1 MLPLKMHY
9 FFYKVAKDDIY
20 KIKFIL
26 EAYENMM
33 SVSTVDDDMPK
44 IQISVAPDFIDDARA
59 ILDDLNTSLY
69 MEEIFDDPTASQGK
83 Y

>member
-1 MLPLKMHY
+1 MHY
-9 FFYKVAKDDIY
+9 LFYKVAKDDIY

-33 SVSTVDDDMPK
+33 SVSTVDNDLPK
-44 IQISVAPDFIDDARA
+44 LQIGIAPDLLDDARA
-59 ILDDLNTSLY
+59 IIEDLKTKLY
-69 MEEIFDDPTASQGK
+69 MEEIFDDSTVSQGK

>member
-1 MLPLKMHY
+1 MRYL
-9 FFYKVAKDDIY
+9 FYKVAKDDIY

-44 IQISVAPDFIDDARA
+44 IQISVAPDFLDDARA
-59 ILDDLNTSLY
+59 IIDDLKTKMY
-69 MEEIFDDPTASQGK
+69 MKELSDDPTVSQGK